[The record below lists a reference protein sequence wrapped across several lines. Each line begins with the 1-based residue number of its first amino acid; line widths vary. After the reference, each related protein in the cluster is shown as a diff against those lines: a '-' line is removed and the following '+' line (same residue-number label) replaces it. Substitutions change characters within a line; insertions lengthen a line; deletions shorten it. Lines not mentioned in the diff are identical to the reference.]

1 LCKALGRE
9 DLANN
14 PRFRTNPDK
23 VASRVV
29 LVRML
34 QEIFATNSREYWL
47 KLLKESIIRKSKDI
61 ASNLGI
67 RWFRGIDHSME

>member
-1 LCKALGRE
+1 
-9 DLANN
+9 
-14 PRFRTNPDK
+14 
-23 VASRVV
+23 
-29 LVRML
+29 ML